1 MEIEMAKAARQE
13 ELLKKSSVRTNLE
26 VGTLYFTLEEIALL
40 PKLLCTGLIV
50 NEKKLKNIP

>member
-1 MEIEMAKAARQE
+1 MAKAARQE
-13 ELLKKSSVRTNLE
+13 ELLKKSSVRANLE